1 MSTTPAFQPPSPLMN
16 KTTCEVGVCGTY
28 ARPVRTSGKG
38 IGFSSHVRGAGC
50 ACAVTATSVAASVH
64 TPRRAAD
71 MLSVSQRLA
80 GGAGGAGEAAWA
92 GEAGWVGEAGWAG
105 EAGGAGRFPFL
116 PFPPIP

>member
-1 MSTTPAFQPPSPLMN
+1 MN
-16 KTTCEVGVCGTY
+16 KTTCEVCVCGTY
-28 ARPVRTSGKG
+28 ATPVRTSGKE

-80 GGAGGAGEAAWA
+80 GGGGGAGWVGAPGWG
-92 GEAGWVGEAGWAG
+92 GEAGWGGGAGWAG
-105 EAGGAGRFPFL
+105 EAGREGL
-116 PFPPIP
+116 PG